1 MSVIFISY
9 RRADTQQAAGR
20 LADRLMEHFGR
31 DSVVI
36 DVDTDQVGRDYR
48 TLITDH
54 LERSGIVLVLVG
66 DGFLAE
72 GGDGRRRID
81 QPNDLVRLELAR
93 ALERNVPLI
102 PVLVDGAQLPDHDQ
116 LPDDIA
122 DLVFRGSV
130 ELAHQRFDRD
140 VAFLVER
147 IERFFDA
154 QRQEEEEAARLEAEE
169 AARRRAEEEALLQAA
184 AVEAARRDA
193 VEAARLEAEE
203 AARRR
208 AEEEALLEAAA
219 VEAARRE
226 AEEAA
231 RLEAERV
238 AREVAAKEAERIA
251 EEEARLEKAERAR
264 REAEAAAAAA
274 RQEAE
279 AARRREEARVAR
291 QEAVVAASGDA
302 DDIARPVMAT
312 PEPGNGST
320 WDWKR
325 WGLVALAVVLIAGLA
340 GIVVSL
346 AGGGD
351 KDPATTAAAP
361 SDTDDLSAGT
371 EPPAETASPAE
382 TAPPTTE
389 TGAATGGFALEGTS
403 VTVAGPQDADYQ
415 AGAIQEALNAFAA
428 DQGMEITYAPVP
440 GIEGILGEVV
450 EGDAPPDIVLLRSV
464 NSVADGARSGWAVPV
479 PDDVAGVVAEQWP
492 ADWTL
497 LGAVA
502 GAQFGVPTESELKS
516 LVYFKPARF
525 DALGYDIPR
534 TWDELRA
541 ITEQAIADGN
551 TPWCV
556 GIESG
561 DGTGWVFT
569 DWVEDLVLRIAG
581 AEFYDEWTI
590 HGVPF
595 NSPEVEAAWREV
607 LDLWNT
613 PGAIYSGGTSIAEFP
628 WSDSGFALA
637 EDRCLMHRQANFL
650 ARPEWFPPGTTFG
663 GDDGGIDVFY
673 LPAMGDGDRPLLGV
687 GTYAVALR
695 DAPEVW
701 AVMEYLASAGYAE
714 ARQLAQAARADY
726 EVSGFLSAN
735 TRQSLDVYRPVE
747 QTMVRILWA
756 GEPMRFDASDLMPP
770 RVGFGSF
777 FVEGTRAVS
786 GEVSVVDAIDAVEA
800 SWP

>member
-1 MSVIFISY
+1 MSVVFISY

-20 LADRLMEHFGR
+20 LADRLIERFGR

-66 DGFLAE
+66 EGFLAE
-72 GGDGRRRID
+72 SEDGRRRID

-93 ALERNVPLI
+93 ALERDVPVI
-102 PVLVDGAQLPDHDQ
+102 PVLVDGAEMPDHDQ

-154 QRQEEEEAARLEAEE
+154 QRQAEE
-169 AARRRAEEEALLQAA
+169 
-184 AVEAARRDA
+184 
-193 VEAARLEAEE
+193 
-203 AARRR
+203 
-208 AEEEALLEAAA
+208 
-219 VEAARRE
+219 EAARRE

-231 RLEAERV
+231 RLEAEEEARQRAEEEARLEAERLAREEAAREAARREAEEAARVLAEEEARLEAKRV

-274 RQEAE
+274 LQEAE
-279 AARRREEARVAR
+279 EARRREETRVA
-291 QEAVVAASGDA
+291 QQDAVVAASGDG
-302 DDIARPVMAT
+302 DDMARPAMAT
-312 PEPGNGST
+312 PGPGESSK

-325 WGLVALAVVLIAGLA
+325 WGLVALAVVLVAGLA
-340 GIVVSL
+340 GIVVAL

-351 KDPATTAAAP
+351 EGPATTAAAP
-361 SDTDDLSAGT
+361 SDSDDSSAGT
-371 EPPAETASPAE
+371 EPPASTEPPAE
-382 TAPPTTE
+382 TAPPMTE
-389 TGAATGGFALEGTS
+389 TGAAPGGFALEGTS
-403 VTVAGPQDADYQ
+403 VTVAGPLAADSQ
-415 AGAIQEALNAFAA
+415 AGAIQEVLNAFAA
-428 DQGMEITYAPVP
+428 DQGMEITYAPEP
-440 GIEGILGEVV
+440 EIDGILGDVV
-450 EGDAPPDIVLLRSV
+450 ASDAPPDIVLVRSEH
-464 NSVADGARSGWAVPV
+464 SVGDAARSGWAVPV
-479 PDDVAGVVAEQWP
+479 PDGIAGIVADQWP

-497 LGAVA
+497 LGAVE
-502 GAQFGVPTESELKS
+502 GRQFGVPTESELKS
-516 LVYFKPARF
+516 LVYYKPARF

-541 ITEQAIADGN
+541 LTERAVAEGN

-561 DGTGWVFT
+561 DATGWVFT
-569 DWVEDLVLRIAG
+569 DWVEDLVLRMAG
-581 AEFYDEWTI
+581 PDFYGAWTV
-590 HGVPF
+590 HDVPF

-613 PGAIYSGGTSIAEFP
+613 PGAVYSGGTSIAEF
-628 WSDSGFALA
+628 SFLDNGFALA

-650 ARPEWFPPGTTFG
+650 ARPDWFPPGTTFG
-663 GDDGGIDVFY
+663 SDDGGIDVFY
-673 LPAMGDGDRPLLGV
+673 FPAMGDGDRPVLAV
-687 GTYAVALR
+687 GTYALALR

-701 AVMEYLASAGYAE
+701 AVMEYLGSGEYAE
-714 ARQLAQAARADY
+714 ARQRAQAARVDFD
-726 EVSGFLSAN
+726 VSGFLSAN
-735 TRQSLDVYRPVE
+735 TRQPLDVYRPVE
-747 QTMVRILWA
+747 QTMVGILWES
-756 GEPMRFDASDLMPP
+756 EPMRFDASDLMPP
-770 RVGFGSF
+770 EVGFGSF
-777 FVEGTRAVS
+777 FFEGTRAVN
-786 GEVSVVDAIDAVEA
+786 GEVTVVDAIDAVEA